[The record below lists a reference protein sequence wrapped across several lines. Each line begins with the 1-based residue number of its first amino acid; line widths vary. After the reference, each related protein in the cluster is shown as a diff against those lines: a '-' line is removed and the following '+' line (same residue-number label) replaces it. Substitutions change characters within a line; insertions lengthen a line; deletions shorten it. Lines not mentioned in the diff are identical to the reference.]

1 MAFDASTIKKVIR
14 GLSKPALGVLRY
26 ALTLGLF
33 CGIWW
38 YDARVL
44 NQAFDLNLAL
54 IKRATAVFDGSGK
67 AEAMMRAFAAE
78 KMLLF
83 AEGSAIIWAVG
94 SIAAA
99 GFRWFFAAKRRTS
112 DPNRRQPNRASDVQR
127 RPGNG

>member
-1 MAFDASTIKKVIR
+1 MAFDASTIKKAIR

-38 YDARVL
+38 YDARYL
-44 NQAFDLNLAL
+44 NQAFDVNLAL
-54 IKRATAVFDGSGK
+54 IKRAAAVFDGSGK

-83 AEGSAIIWAVG
+83 AEGSAIIWGLASIMAVG
-94 SIAAA
+94 FKWLFVAH
-99 GFRWFFAAKRRTS
+99 RRTS
-112 DPNRRQPNRASDVQR
+112 DPNRHQPNRVNDVRR

>member
-14 GLSKPALGVLRY
+14 SLSKPALGVLRY

-44 NQAFDLNLAL
+44 NQAFDLNLTL
-54 IKRATAVFDGSGK
+54 LKGATAVFDGSGK

-94 SIAAA
+94 SIAVG
-99 GFRWFFAAKRRTS
+99 GFRWFFSAKGRDS
-112 DPNRRQPNRASDVQR
+112 DANRRRSSRMNDVRRRSDDE
-127 RPGNG
+127 